1 MPSRTPET
9 NETRLMR
16 TALHLRGL
24 GGVLAAEPAWAFS
37 DDSQILC
44 EEGRIVAI
52 GDATEARVR
61 SLRERN
67 ITVRVLNGDGLVA
80 FPGLIDGHVHPVA
93 GSTSV
98 VPAGSDWTHCYLN
111 AGVTACVSAGELTV
125 PGFSARSATPDA
137 VTRLATTSAWCFG
150 NIAAPPR
157 VFAGTLLAVPGL
169 EERHIAEV
177 AAAGGRCLKYI
188 YYPFGQ
194 DGWREEVERYRHWA
208 RAHGLVTKL
217 HAGGTS
223 FQGDSVA
230 ATGEIVIEVAPDLY
244 AHANGGPIPLSD
256 TETMSVIEETNAF
269 IEVIPGGNLR
279 LLGRIARA
287 LHERGELDRLTVG
300 TDSPGGNGIVP
311 RGLLQAIVAISA
323 LGGVDAATA
332 LRCGTENVARSHR
345 IPAGAIRTGELANI
359 LLAGPVRGSSH
370 KTISAAIESGE
381 LIGIGA
387 VIYEGD
393 VVALPA
399 RFTPPPE
406 ALPTCAEATR

>member
-1 MPSRTPET
+1 MHE
-9 NETRLMR
+9 
-16 TALHLRGL
+16 ALHLRGL
-24 GGVLAAEPAWAFS
+24 GGVLTAKPAWAFS
-37 DDSQILC
+37 DDSKILC

-61 SLRERN
+61 SLKEQGV
-67 ITVRVLNGDGLVA
+67 TVRVLNGDGLVA
-80 FPGLIDGHVHPVA
+80 LPGLIDGHVHPVA

-125 PGFSARSATPDA
+125 PGFSTRSATPDA

-177 AAAGGRCLKYI
+177 ADAGGRCLKYI
-188 YYPFGQ
+188 YYPFGG

-230 ATGEIVIEVAPDLY
+230 ATGKIVIEVAPDLY

-256 TETMSVIEETNAF
+256 KETMSLIEETNAF
-269 IEVIPGGNLR
+269 IEVIPGGNVR
-279 LLGRIARA
+279 LLGKIAGA
-287 LHERGELDRLTVG
+287 LRERGELGRLTVG

-311 RGLLQAIVAISA
+311 RGPLQAIVAISA
-323 LGGVDAATA
+323 LGEVDAATA
-332 LRCGTENVARSHR
+332 LRCGTDNVARSHR
-345 IPAGAIRTGELANI
+345 IPGGAIRIGEPANI
-359 LLAGPVRGSSH
+359 LLGGPVRGSSH
-370 KTISAAIESGE
+370 RTISAAIESGE

-406 ALPTCAEATR
+406 TLPAWAEATR

>member
-1 MPSRTPET
+1 MHE
-9 NETRLMR
+9 
-16 TALHLRGL
+16 ALHLRGL
-24 GGVLAAEPAWAFS
+24 EGVLAAEPAWAFS

-61 SLRERN
+61 SLKEQGV
-67 ITVRVLNGDGLVA
+67 TVRVLNGGGLVA

-98 VPAGSDWTHCYLN
+98 VPAGSDWTHCHLN

-137 VTRLATTSAWCFG
+137 VTRLAATSAWCFG

-177 AAAGGRCLKYI
+177 ADAGGRCLKYI
-188 YYPFGQ
+188 YYPFGE

-287 LHERGELDRLTVG
+287 LRERGELDRLTVG

-345 IPAGAIRTGELANI
+345 IPGGAIRTGELANI

-406 ALPTCAEATR
+406 ALPTWAEAAR

>member
-1 MPSRTPET
+1 
-9 NETRLMR
+9 MR
-16 TALHLRGL
+16 EALHLRGL

-61 SLRERN
+61 SLREQR
-67 ITVRVLNGDGLVA
+67 ITVRVLNGNGLVA
-80 FPGLIDGHVHPVA
+80 LPGLIDGHVHPVA

-98 VPAGSDWTHCYLN
+98 VPAGSDWTNCYLN

-188 YYPFGQ
+188 YYPFGER
-194 DGWREEVERYRHWA
+194 GWREEVERYRHWA

-256 TETMSVIEETNAF
+256 LETMSVIEETNAF

-279 LLGRIARA
+279 LLGTIARA
-287 LHERGELDRLTVG
+287 LLARDELDRLTVG

-370 KTISAAIESGE
+370 RTISAAIESGE

-387 VIYEGD
+387 VIYDGD

-406 ALPTCAEATR
+406 ALPTWAEPAR

>member
-1 MPSRTPET
+1 
-9 NETRLMR
+9 MR

-406 ALPTCAEATR
+406 ALPTWAEATR

>member
-1 MPSRTPET
+1 MHE
-9 NETRLMR
+9 
-16 TALHLRGL
+16 ALHLRGL

-61 SLRERN
+61 SLKEQGV
-67 ITVRVLNGDGLVA
+67 TVRVLNGGGLVA
-80 FPGLIDGHVHPVA
+80 LPGLIDGHVHPVA

-98 VPAGSDWTHCYLN
+98 VPAGSDWTHCHLN

-125 PGFSARSATPDA
+125 PGFRARSATPDA
-137 VTRLATTSAWCFG
+137 VTRLAATSAWCFG

-177 AAAGGRCLKYI
+177 ADAGGRCLKYI
-188 YYPFGQ
+188 YYPFGE

-287 LHERGELDRLTVG
+287 LRERGELDRLTVG

-311 RGLLQAIVAISA
+311 RGPLQAIVAISA

-345 IPAGAIRTGELANI
+345 IPAGAIRTGEPANI
-359 LLAGPVRGSSH
+359 LLGGPVRGSSH
-370 KTISAAIESGE
+370 RTISAAIESGE

-406 ALPTCAEATR
+406 TLPTWAEAAR

>member
-1 MPSRTPET
+1 MHE
-9 NETRLMR
+9 
-16 TALHLRGL
+16 ALHLRGL
-24 GGVLAAEPAWAFS
+24 GGVLAAEPEWTFS
-37 DDSQILC
+37 DDNQILC
-44 EEGRIVAI
+44 QDGRIVAI
-52 GDATEARVR
+52 GDAVQARAR
-61 SLRERN
+61 SLKQQGVP
-67 ITVRVLNGDGLVA
+67 VRVLNGDGLVA
-80 FPGLIDGHVHPVA
+80 LPGLIDGHVHPVA

-125 PGFSARSATPDA
+125 PGFRARDATPDA

-188 YYPFGQ
+188 YYPFGK
-194 DGWREEVERYRHWA
+194 DMWREEVERYRHWA

-230 ATGEIVIEVAPDLY
+230 ATGTIVTEVAPDLF

-256 TETMSVIEETNAF
+256 TETMAVIEKTNAF

-279 LLGRIARA
+279 LLGKIART
-287 LHERGELDRLTVG
+287 LRERGELGRLTVG

-311 RGLLQAIVAISA
+311 RGPLQAIAAISA
-323 LGGVDAATA
+323 LGEVDAATA
-332 LRCGTENVARSHR
+332 LRCGTDNVARSHR
-345 IPAGAIRTGELANI
+345 IPGGGIRTGEPANI
-359 LLAGPVRGSSH
+359 LLSGPVQGSSH
-370 KTISAAIESGE
+370 RTISAAIESGE

-399 RFTPPPE
+399 RFTPPPK
-406 ALPTCAEATR
+406 ALPAWAEVTP

>member
-1 MPSRTPET
+1 MHE
-9 NETRLMR
+9 
-16 TALHLRGL
+16 ALHLRGL

-61 SLRERN
+61 SLKEQGV
-67 ITVRVLNGDGLVA
+67 TVRVLNGGGLVA

-98 VPAGSDWTHCYLN
+98 VPAGSDWTHCHLN

-125 PGFSARSATPDA
+125 PGFRARSATPDA
-137 VTRLATTSAWCFG
+137 VTRLAATSAWCFG

-177 AAAGGRCLKYI
+177 ADAGGRCLKYI
-188 YYPFGQ
+188 YYPFGE

-287 LHERGELDRLTVG
+287 LRERGELDRLTVG

-311 RGLLQAIVAISA
+311 RGPLQAIVAISA

-345 IPAGAIRTGELANI
+345 IPAGAIRTGEPANI
-359 LLAGPVRGSSH
+359 LLGGPVRGSSH
-370 KTISAAIESGE
+370 RTISAAIESGE

-406 ALPTCAEATR
+406 TLPTWAEAAR

>member
-1 MPSRTPET
+1 
-9 NETRLMR
+9 MR